1 MGFLVFGP
9 DFYALWMGALTPEEV
24 QKVQILAVLTL
35 LPMLVSVFTQPLVSI
50 NTVTSKV
57 RLPALVTA
65 GIGVASVGIVF
76 LLLNT
81 TNLGIFAVAGVS
93 PIFLILRNL
102 IFVPIYTASN
112 LKLPWYTF
120 YGRIGRGMLVSGIV
134 LLLFYGIHFYFQAS
148 SWLQLIVLAC
158 VAGAVGE
165 VLLLLLLFDKG
176 QRDQLLQPVWQKLRR
191 KKR

>member
-1 MGFLVFGP
+1 
-9 DFYALWMGALTPEEV
+9 
-24 QKVQILAVLTL
+24 
-35 LPMLVSVFTQPLVSI
+35 
-50 NTVTSKV
+50 
-57 RLPALVTA
+57 
-65 GIGVASVGIVF
+65 
-76 LLLNT
+76 
-81 TNLGIFAVAGVS
+81 
-93 PIFLILRNL
+93 
-102 IFVPIYTASN
+102 
-112 LKLPWYTF
+112 
-120 YGRIGRGMLVSGIV
+120 MLVSGIV

>member
-1 MGFLVFGP
+1 M
-9 DFYALWMGALTPEEV
+9 
-24 QKVQILAVLTL
+24 
-35 LPMLVSVFTQPLVSI
+35 
-50 NTVTSKV
+50 TSKV